1 MFLLDVL
8 DCPYCN
14 LYASTVQAKI
24 FHQVPE
30 NSFSDVTIKDR
41 M

>member
-1 MFLLDVL
+1 MFLIAHIAICMLA
-8 DCPYCN
+8 
-14 LYASTVQAKI
+14 LYKQKF